1 MWTDANQ
8 AYPLEVL
15 AKDYIIRLQ
24 VDFVDLYT
32 IAMIAQN
39 TVSRAE
45 SWILRSAAVDNYC
58 QHRATIQD

>member
-1 MWTDANQ
+1 MWTDTNQ

-45 SWILRSAAVDNYC
+45 SWILRSVAVDNYY
-58 QHRATIQD
+58 QRRATIQD